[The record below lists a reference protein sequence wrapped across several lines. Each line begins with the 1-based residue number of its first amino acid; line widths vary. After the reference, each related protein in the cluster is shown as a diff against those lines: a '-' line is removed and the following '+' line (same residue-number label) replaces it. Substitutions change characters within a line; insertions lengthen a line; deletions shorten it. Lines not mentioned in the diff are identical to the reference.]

1 MIQRPQ
7 TLLMLAV
14 VILMSATAFS
24 PIWSYESET
33 ISVFLNTQTITVL
46 PSNETT
52 SSIYLMYLAMA
63 SAVLAMFNIFQYKNR
78 KLQMILGAVNNILI
92 TGFLLVVAFIAL
104 PKALELGK
112 IQESGAFSLTFY
124 LPVAAIFA
132 NFVSSK
138 LIKKDD
144 ELVRSADRMR

>member
-1 MIQRPQ
+1 
-7 TLLMLAV
+7 
-14 VILMSATAFS
+14 
-24 PIWSYESET
+24 
-33 ISVFLNTQTITVL
+33 
-46 PSNETT
+46 
-52 SSIYLMYLAMA
+52 MA
-63 SAVLAMFNIFQYKNR
+63 SAVLAMFNIFQFKNR